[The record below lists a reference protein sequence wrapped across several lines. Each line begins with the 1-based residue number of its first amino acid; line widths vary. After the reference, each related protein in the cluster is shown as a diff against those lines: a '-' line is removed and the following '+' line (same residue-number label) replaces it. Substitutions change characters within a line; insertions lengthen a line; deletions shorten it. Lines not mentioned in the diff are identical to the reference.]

1 MSVFVL
7 KSALLSG
14 STLVVHRP
22 VSLAKEPPMLRRKRA
37 RVLVLAIGMAG
48 MMLGQVQLAQAQLS
62 KGYQILLNRGLQL
75 QGLVQWADYFHL
87 DTYSNANYTSINW
100 GWGSVPDS
108 MDATTGE
115 PWSPRVRR
123 MV

>member
-1 MSVFVL
+1 
-7 KSALLSG
+7 
-14 STLVVHRP
+14 
-22 VSLAKEPPMLRRKRA
+22 MLRRRRA
-37 RVLVLAIGMAG
+37 RVLALAIGLAG
-48 MMLGQVQLAQAQLS
+48 MILGQVQFAQAQLS

-75 QGLVQWADYFHL
+75 QGLVQWADFFHL

-115 PWSPRVRR
+115 PWSRR
-123 MV
+123 TSTDSWRCSWATSGT